1 METEMASAVERI
13 RQNTFEVRDKSSKRP
28 RVAAGLLVKVGI
40 RGERFW
46 CKVQRVRDDGAL
58 VAIVDNELL
67 RSPWKCGDE
76 IIVQQSHVLETSDPA
91 DATLAGLLAVL
102 GSVSEA
108 AMLWRELRL
117 RDGSGA
123 GVKSGTRVR
132 FVLPDVN

>member
-1 METEMASAVERI
+1 METEMACAIDRI
-13 RQNTFEVRDKSSKRP
+13 RQNTFEVRDKSFKRP
-28 RVAAGLLVKVGI
+28 RVAAGMLIKVGI

-108 AMLWRELRL
+108 AMVWRESRL

-123 GVKSGTRVR
+123 GVEPGTRVR